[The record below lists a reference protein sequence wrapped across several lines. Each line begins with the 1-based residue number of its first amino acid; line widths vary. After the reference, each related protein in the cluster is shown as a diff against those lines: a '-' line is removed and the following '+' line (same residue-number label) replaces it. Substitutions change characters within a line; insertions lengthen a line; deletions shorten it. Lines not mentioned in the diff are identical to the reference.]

1 CQALPERSRAMEGG
15 YRDDDEVYHEFD
27 RGCW

>member
-1 CQALPERSRAMEGG
+1 ERSRAMEGG
-15 YRDDDEVYHEFD
+15 YRDDDEAYHEFD

>member
-1 CQALPERSRAMEGG
+1 AMEGG
-15 YRDDDEVYHEFD
+15 YRDDDEAYHEFE

>member
-1 CQALPERSRAMEGG
+1 PERLRAMEGG
-15 YRDDDEVYHEFD
+15 YRDDDEAYHEFD

>member
-1 CQALPERSRAMEGG
+1 RAMEGG
-15 YRDDDEVYHEFD
+15 YRDDDEAYHEFD

>member
-1 CQALPERSRAMEGG
+1 RSRAMEGG
-15 YRDDDEVYHEFD
+15 YRDDDEAYHEFD

>member
-1 CQALPERSRAMEGG
+1 RLRAMEGG
-15 YRDDDEVYHEFD
+15 YRDDDEAYHEFD

>member
-1 CQALPERSRAMEGG
+1 LPERSRAMEGG
-15 YRDDDEVYHEFD
+15 YRDDDEAYHEFD

>member
-1 CQALPERSRAMEGG
+1 AMEGG
-15 YRDDDEVYHEFD
+15 YRDDDEAYHEFD